1 MARPTT
7 APGFPALVVRYYRR
21 MKPRKVYPVEVR
33 WGSTPRPIGTVKQIT
48 VRLLAAGAQVV
59 PTEQVLD
66 ASRPE
71 LGATFFVTPIA
82 DGWLRAQ
89 RLEIVTQGRKVQE
102 LPLATKVVRRCW
114 AWFFL
119 IMAFVLPWLLM
130 QARSTNEKWL
140 TDSLQANVPELPEFV
155 TNSVPDAANWLKE
168 GETRTGDVY
177 AGFHQFIHAHNVVFP
192 TVVVCLLLAMWGWF
206 SSRDR
211 RGKRWTNPIPVTAA

>member
-7 APGFPALVVRYYRR
+7 GSGFPALVVRYYRR

-33 WGSTPRPIGTVKQIT
+33 WGSTPRPIGTVKQVT

-59 PTEQVLD
+59 PNEQILD

-71 LGATFFVTPIA
+71 LSATFFVTPLA

-89 RLEIVTQGRKVQE
+89 RLEVITQGKKVQE

-119 IMAFVLPWLLM
+119 ILAFALPWLLT
-130 QARSTNEKWL
+130 QIRATPANWL
-140 TDSLQANVPELPEFV
+140 TEAIKTNVPTLPEFV
-155 TNSVPDAANWLKE
+155 TNSVPDAANWLNV
-168 GETRTGDVY
+168 GEEWIGARY
-177 AGFHQFIHAHNVVFP
+177 ADLHELVNARNLVFP
-192 TVVVCLLLAMWGWF
+192 TIVVCLLLALWGWF
-206 SSRDR
+206 HGRDR
-211 RGKRWTNPIPVTAA
+211 RGRRWTNPIPVTAV

>member
-33 WGSTPRPIGTVKQIT
+33 WGSTPRPIGTVKQVT

-59 PTEQVLD
+59 PNEQVLD

-71 LGATFFVTPIA
+71 LGATFFVTPLA

-89 RLEIVTQGRKVQE
+89 RLEIITQGKKVQE

-119 IMAFVLPWLLM
+119 IMAFVLPWLLSHV
-130 QARSTNEKWL
+130 RHSNENWMNETIKA
-140 TDSLQANVPELPEFV
+140 SVPELPELV
-155 TNSVPDAANWLKE
+155 TNSVPDAATWLKT
-168 GETRTGDVY
+168 GEDWIGARYVD
-177 AGFHQFIHAHNVVFP
+177 FHQFVSARNVIFP
-192 TVVVCLLLAMWGWF
+192 TIVVCLLLALWGWF
-206 SSRDR
+206 RGRDR
-211 RGKRWTNPIPVTAA
+211 RGKRWTNPIPVTPA